1 MPIIHIISHTRNT
14 RSNPIFLYMVVYF
27 YLRSA
32 VVAGRLDIEHI
43 SFIPISVVD
52 LVELVGARV
61 EQVLSV
67 HDVPQEGV
75 YLYVGRQVYYL
86 HLDYL
91 ELGSIEEVEVLKV
104 EFIVHLRIYYLSFGE
119 LVLPEEPQLLP

>member
-1 MPIIHIISHTRNT
+1 
-14 RSNPIFLYMVVYF
+14 MVVYF
-27 YLRSA
+27 YLGSA
-32 VVAGRLDIEHI
+32 VMAGRLYIEHI
-43 SFIPISVVD
+43 SFIPVSVVD

-75 YLYVGRQVYYL
+75 YLYVGGQIDYL

-104 EFIVHLRIYYLSFGE
+104 EFIVHLRVYYLSFGE